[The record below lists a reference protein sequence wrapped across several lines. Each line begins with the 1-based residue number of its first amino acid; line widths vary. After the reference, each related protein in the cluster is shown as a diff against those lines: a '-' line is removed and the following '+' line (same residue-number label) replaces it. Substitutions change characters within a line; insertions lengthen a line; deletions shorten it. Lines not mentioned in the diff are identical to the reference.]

1 MSSVGDDTNLTVVYE
16 GTRVSGS
23 DEMQSGRCGE
33 GLSVESSRTRRAAK
47 TVVPLCSAVATTREQ
62 LDHLRATFAM
72 Q

>member
-47 TVVPLCSAVATTREQ
+47 TVVPLCWCGV
-62 LDHLRATFAM
+62 
-72 Q
+72 